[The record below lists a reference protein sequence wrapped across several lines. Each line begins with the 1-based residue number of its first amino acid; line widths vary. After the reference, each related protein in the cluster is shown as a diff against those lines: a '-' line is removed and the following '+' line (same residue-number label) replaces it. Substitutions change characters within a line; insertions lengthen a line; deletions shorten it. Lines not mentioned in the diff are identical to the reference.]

1 MGNYLRRNV
10 FVHLQDFFSSLGK
23 YKVKKRDAATDA
35 LHELAVAIVREKV
48 RQRKIPLE
56 EMDVSINSCLNKI
69 CKQNQADILKDVLSQ
84 SVKKL
89 VMVNVKKECV
99 FSLTSAVYKI
109 IRMRRGVS
117 VLIRTSF

>member
-1 MGNYLRRNV
+1 MSVIKTYGKLFEKKCIRPLAR
-10 FVHLQDFFSSLGK
+10 FFFSSLGK

-69 CKQNQADILKDVLSQ
+69 CKQNQADIFKDVLSQ
-84 SVKKL
+84 SVK
-89 VMVNVKKECV
+89 N
-99 FSLTSAVYKI
+99 S
-109 IRMRRGVS
+109 
-117 VLIRTSF
+117 